1 MFREIGGCSGDSRTG
16 FDRYRK
22 SDLKSAGQPELQ
34 EISLNGGKEKGT
46 MHFSNHMDEIQLSK
60 IRQIGELAVRMAKD
74 GRSVI
79 KLQVGEPDF
88 DTPQHIIEAAIASLK
103 KKETHYAPN
112 RGTMECRQA
121 IAAKLWRDNGIQ
133 ADPEKNILVLD
144 GCAEALLCSTLG
156 ILDPG
161 EEMIIIEPCFINYVQ
176 LAKLS
181 GCTPVVVRAREENGW
196 LPDIED
202 IRRAVTSRT
211 KILLLCTPT
220 NPTGAVY
227 PKALLEEIAQLAVE
241 HGFIV
246 VSDEVYEKLIYGDAE
261 HVSIASIPG
270 MEDRTI
276 TINGLSKAYAM
287 TGWRLGYTA
296 ADESLIL
303 PMLKVHQYATTCLPV
318 FVQAGAVEALNNS
331 DADVEA
337 MRQEYQ
343 KRRDVLA
350 KLLGQCE
357 GLSLNIPQGTFY
369 MYPNISKLGIDS
381 YDFVFKL
388 LENTGVATVY
398 GTAFDQKGEGNIR
411 ISFANSEANLRE
423 GARRILQFIAE
434 MQ

>member
-1 MFREIGGCSGDSRTG
+1 MIMHKNPPLNSRTLG
-16 FDRYRK
+16 KIDIAQGERAEDRRTLWISENGRK
-22 SDLKSAGQPELQ
+22 
-34 EISLNGGKEKGT
+34 EIGT

-60 IRQIGELAVRMAKD
+60 IRQIGELAGRMEKE

-88 DTPQHIIEAAIASLK
+88 DTPQHIIDAAIASLDR
-103 KKETHYAPN
+103 KETHYAPN
-112 RGTMECRQA
+112 RGTLACRQA
-121 IAAKLWRDNGIQ
+121 IAAKLRRDNGIQ
-133 ADPEKNILVLD
+133 ADPEKNILVLN
-144 GCAEALLCSTLG
+144 GCAEALMCSTLG
-156 ILDPG
+156 ILNPG
-161 EEMIIIEPCFINYVQ
+161 EEMIVIEPCFINYVQ

-181 GCTPVVVRAREENGW
+181 GCTPVVVRAREEDGW

-227 PKALLEEIAQLAVE
+227 PSALLEDIAKLAIE

-246 VSDEVYEKLIYGDAE
+246 VSDEVYEKLIYGQAE

-270 MEDRTI
+270 MEERTV

-287 TGWRLGYTA
+287 TGWRLGYVA
-296 ADESLIL
+296 ADEALIL

-318 FVQAGAVEALNNS
+318 FVQAGAVEALDNGE
-331 DADVEA
+331 ADVAA

-343 KRRDVLA
+343 KRRDMLTE
-350 KLLGQCE
+350 LLGQCE
-357 GLSLNIPQGTFY
+357 DLSLTVPEGTFY
-369 MYPNISKLGIDS
+369 MYPNISKLGMDS

-388 LENTGVATVY
+388 LEETGVATVY
-398 GTAFDQKGEGNIR
+398 GTAFDQKGQGNIR
-411 ISFANSEANLRE
+411 ISFANSEENLRE
-423 GARRILQFIAE
+423 GAGRILQFIAK
-434 MQ
+434 MR